1 MLRNDELLERICVL
15 ERANRFWKGLALGL
29 AAALALFLVLGAF
42 VGFSLY
48 FQTRNQQLEI
58 EAAMQEARQQE
69 NIARQQA
76 EKAAEE
82 ARKAALEEER
92 AREEKRKAQP

>member
-58 EAAMQEARQQE
+58 EAAMREARQQE

-76 EKAAEE
+76 EKEE